1 MQGSEETMNIAMKVF
16 SRYISKH
23 ILSFIGLILA
33 LVLLNIAAFAFTF
46 YNAVSKN
53 FGNIS
58 PQNMLKQVAAA
69 SSSNG
74 ITNEAERMIISNS
87 LWAMYLNMEGSCNWT
102 VNLPEEIPTE
112 YSIQD
117 IAIFSKG
124 YLKDYPV
131 FVWSDVNGLLVI
143 GYPKNSYMKI
153 TSNYYPIDTVHKIP
167 LFFLGILVF
176 DLLVLFLA
184 YSRSKAQISKNTE
197 PIISSIATLSE
208 GKA

>member
-1 MQGSEETMNIAMKVF
+1 MKVF

-23 ILSFIGLILA
+23 LLSFIGLILA
-33 LVLLNIAAFAFTF
+33 LVILNIAAFAFTF

-53 FGNIS
+53 FGSIS
-58 PQNMLKQVAAA
+58 PQAMLKQVAAA

-74 ITNEAERMIISNS
+74 ITNEAERMIIINS

-153 TSNYYPIDTVHKIP
+153 TSNYYPIDTVRKIP
-167 LFFLGILVF
+167 LFF
-176 DLLVLFLA
+176 FLA
-184 YSRSKAQISKNTE
+184 SLYSTCWFCSL
-197 PIISSIATLSE
+197 PIHVPKHKSAKIQNQLFPPLPPCQK

>member
-1 MQGSEETMNIAMKVF
+1 MKVF

-23 ILSFIGLILA
+23 LLSFIGLILA
-33 LVLLNIAAFAFTF
+33 LVILNIAAFAFTF

-53 FGNIS
+53 FGSIS

-74 ITNEAERMIISNS
+74 ITNEAERMIITNS
-87 LWAMYLNMEGSCNWT
+87 LWAMYLNTEGSCNWT

-124 YLKDYPV
+124 YLKNYPV

-143 GYPKNSYMKI
+143 GYPQNSYMKI
-153 TSNYYPIDTVHKIP
+153 TSNYYPIDRKSV
-167 LFFLGILVF
+167 V
-176 DLLVLFLA
+176 
-184 YSRSKAQISKNTE
+184 
-197 PIISSIATLSE
+197 
-208 GKA
+208 

>member
-1 MQGSEETMNIAMKVF
+1 MKVF

-23 ILSFIGLILA
+23 LLSFIRLILA
-33 LVLLNIAAFAFTF
+33 LVILNIAAFAFTF

-53 FGNIS
+53 FGSIS

-74 ITNEAERMIISNS
+74 ITNEAERMIITHS

-124 YLKDYPV
+124 YLNDYPV
-131 FVWSDVNGLLVI
+131 FVWSDANGLLVI

-153 TSNYYPIDTVHKIP
+153 TSNYYPIDMVRLFTFQRTNQQKYRTNYFLNCHLVRREKHKPFCKRRTIRN
-167 LFFLGILVF
+167 
-176 DLLVLFLA
+176 
-184 YSRSKAQISKNTE
+184 S
-197 PIISSIATLSE
+197 
-208 GKA
+208 